1 MGKRGPK
8 PTPTRI
14 LKVRGSW
21 RADTRSGEPECSG
34 IPKPPEWLEGEALA
48 KWNQLVPKL
57 ARMGVI
63 GDVDGDVI
71 AAYCE
76 AWSEFVLARKYI
88 DEHGEIAC
96 GEKGGEYQHPMV
108 GIKNKAVERMG
119 RLGAQ
124 FGWSASARTGLK
136 VEAQQKQDNGGKS
149 RYFRT

>member
-8 PTPTRI
+8 PTPTSI

-21 RADTRSGEPECSG
+21 RADVRDGEPACSG
-34 IPKPPEWLEGEALA
+34 VPTAPEWLEGEALA
-48 KWNQLVPKL
+48 KWNQLVPRL
-57 ARMGVI
+57 ERMGVI
-63 GDVDGDVI
+63 GDIDGDVI

-76 AWSEFVLARKYI
+76 AWAEFVEARAWIAENGRLA
-88 DEHGEIAC
+88 C
-96 GEKGGEYQHPMV
+96 SEKGGEYQHPMV

-136 VEAQQKQDNGGKS
+136 VEAPQKQDDGGKS
-149 RYFRT
+149 RYFRS

>member
-8 PTPTRI
+8 PTPTSI

-21 RADTRSGEPECSG
+21 RADAREGEPECGGS
-34 IPKPPEWLEGEALA
+34 PQPPDWLQGEALA
-48 KWNQLVPKL
+48 KWNALVPKL
-57 ARMGVI
+57 ERMGVV
-63 GDVDGDVI
+63 GEVDGDML

-76 AWSEFVLARKYI
+76 AWAEFVEAEKYI
-88 DEHGEIAC
+88 RDHGRVAV
-96 GEKGGEYQHPMV
+96 GEKGSEYQHPMV

-136 VEAQQKQDNGGKS
+136 VDGEKKQDNGKS
-149 RYFRT
+149 RFFNA